1 MNKKWSV
8 KLSEE
13 DQEKLKNIVRKGKS
27 SARVIRKAQTLL
39 LSAEGKQTREIAALL
54 KCVESS
60 IYSTKLKYCQEGL
73 EAALNEKPRSGRP
86 QKLVGKAKAHLIAL
100 ACSEPPEG
108 RACWTMQLL
117 AERCISLEL
126 VEFISDDTVG
136 RILKKTKSSRGK

>member
-54 KCVESS
+54 KCVEST
-60 IYSTKLKYCQEGL
+60 IYSTKRKYCQEGL

-117 AERCISLEL
+117 AEHCISLEL

-136 RILKKTKSSRGK
+136 RVLKKTKSSRGK

>member
-60 IYSTKLKYCQEGL
+60 IYSTKLKYCQEGATGL
-73 EAALNEKPRSGRP
+73 
-86 QKLVGKAKAHLIAL
+86 
-100 ACSEPPEG
+100 
-108 RACWTMQLL
+108 
-117 AERCISLEL
+117 
-126 VEFISDDTVG
+126 
-136 RILKKTKSSRGK
+136 RI